1 MSFAVDRHLLY
12 DSFIMMNR
20 IDVRCDG
27 CGQPASPEHIARR
40 LQRLEW
46 ATRYRPIHIGALL
59 LGDVAP
65 SNDADFLYAPGGAF
79 SGEAAE
85 VLRDRAIDTAGKPRE
100 AVLAEFQRGGFFLA
114 HVLECP
120 LERGEAGGAVVAGL
134 LEQRL
139 APVIARI
146 RRSLKPKK
154 VIAISPMPGFLLE
167 QLKKSVTD
175 VAVLES

>member
-1 MSFAVDRHLLY
+1 MANHAAL
-12 DSFIMMNR
+12 
-20 IDVRCDG
+20 RCDG
-27 CGQPASPEHIARR
+27 CGQAASPEHIARR

-65 SNDADFLYAPGGAF
+65 SNDADFLYAPAGAF
-79 SGEAAE
+79 SGEAAL
-85 VLRDRAIDTAGKPRE
+85 VLRGRGVETAGKSRE
-100 AVLAEFQRGGFFLA
+100 TVLAEFQRGGFFLT

-120 LERGEAGGAVVAGL
+120 LEPGKAEKAGMEGLVA
-134 LEQRL
+134 ERL
-139 APVIARI
+139 ASVIARI
-146 RRSLKPKK
+146 RRSLQPKK

-167 QLKKSVTD
+167 QLKKSCTD